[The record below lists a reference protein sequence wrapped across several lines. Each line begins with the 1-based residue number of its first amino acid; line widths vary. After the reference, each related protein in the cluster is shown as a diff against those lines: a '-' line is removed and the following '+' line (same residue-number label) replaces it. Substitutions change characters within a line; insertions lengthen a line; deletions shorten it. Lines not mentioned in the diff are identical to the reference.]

1 MDTPQRGFPFTHLP
15 KDLPVQSRLC
25 SRARLNDALLQPT
38 AQARW
43 RSLAAPLGIVL
54 AALCYY
60 GSYLSYWF
68 NPHDEGGTGA
78 LTAMRL
84 LAGETPIRDVE
95 LGYNVGWF
103 LPIVALFKI
112 GGVNFLLMRAY
123 FFALSTITALC
134 GWALVRRLTR
144 NEWLAVGSGLMLVL
158 FPGSQFKNYIPLLC
172 VANMLCVVN
181 AARAPVAGWRW
192 RVLAGGLVLGF
203 TLLIRIDLGCLFG
216 LLWLGLLVLRLC
228 DSRVP
233 AGTRLRGSLAA
244 LALLCGMILATHTPM
259 YFAARAGGYGERFV
273 QQYVG
278 WVRFLGGKTAAV
290 LGKTNSPAA
299 ALKISGDAPKI
310 TDRSTLPRMDLR
322 QALSFR
328 DAENSVLFFLTYAPV
343 LLYAVLLGWAAWFA
357 VCGLRRR
364 DFKLD
369 DPSSLALLA
378 LTGSLAVFPQFFFFR
393 PDRPHLSE
401 FMPGYIVAT
410 VCATALIRARWRR
423 VVAGVLVVQFGFF
436 AWFALEHYSAGT
448 IAARMKIKADKRAFF
463 EGANGVR
470 VWVSQKEHKELEGVR
485 RAVVEHSKPGD
496 WLVCYPY
503 QPGYNVMTD
512 RPTYERA
519 IYNDNATTNSRWA
532 AETIARMKEKQ
543 PAVIVIDDRA
553 INKVEGSRF
562 STWAAAVNTHIEA
575 HYKLCATFDT
585 IKVFARETGPEQKQP

>member
-1 MDTPQRGFPFTHLP
+1 M
-15 KDLPVQSRLC
+15 
-25 SRARLNDALLQPT
+25 NDAAPKPSLRV
-38 AQARW
+38 RW
-43 RSLAAPLGIVL
+43 RPFVAPLGIVL

-60 GSYLSYWF
+60 GSYISYWF

-84 LAGETPIRDVE
+84 LAGEMPIRDVE

-103 LPIVALFKI
+103 WPIVALFKI

-144 NEWLAVGSGLMLVL
+144 NEWLAVSTGLVL
-158 FPGSQFKNYIPLLC
+158 VVFPGSQFKNYIPLLC
-172 VANMLCVVN
+172 VANTLCVVN
-181 AARAPVAGWRW
+181 AARAPVTGWWW
-192 RVLAGGLVLGF
+192 RVLIGGLVLGI
-203 TLLIRIDLGCLFG
+203 TLLIRIDLGYLFG

-233 AGTRLRGSLAA
+233 GGTRLRGSLTA
-244 LALLCGMILATHTPM
+244 LALLCGMILVTHTPA
-259 YFAARAGGYGERFV
+259 YLAAQAGGYGERFL
-273 QQYVG
+273 QQYSG
-278 WVRFLGGKTAAV
+278 WFRFLGGKSAAA
-290 LGKTNSPAA
+290 LGKTNSTAA
-299 ALKISGDAPKI
+299 APQSAGNTAKN
-310 TDRSTLPRMDLR
+310 TDRSTLPRVGIE

-328 DAENSVLFFLTYAPV
+328 NAEKSALFMLTYAPV
-343 LLYAVLLGWAAWFA
+343 LLYAVLIGWAAWSA
-357 VCGLRRR
+357 ACGMRRR

-369 DPSSLALLA
+369 DPSTLALLA
-378 LTGSLAVFPQFFFFR
+378 LTGSLAAFPQFFFFR

-401 FMPGYIVAT
+401 FMPCYIVAT
-410 VCATALIRARWRR
+410 VCAVMLIRLRWRWAA
-423 VVAGVLVVQFGFF
+423 AGALAVQLGVF
-436 AWFALEHYSAGT
+436 AWFAMDHYSAGT
-448 IAARMKIKADKRAFF
+448 IAARLKIKPDKRAFF

-470 VWVSQKEHKELEGVR
+470 VWVHQKEHKELEGVR

-519 IYNDNATTNSRWA
+519 IYNDNATTNSRWSV
-532 AETIARMKEKQ
+532 ETIARMKEKQ

-562 STWAAAVNTHIEA
+562 SVWAAPLSAHIMA
-575 HYKLCATFDT
+575 NYKLCAKFDT
-585 IKVFARETGPEQKQP
+585 IEVFARQTGSEPIQP

>member
-1 MDTPQRGFPFTHLP
+1 M
-15 KDLPVQSRLC
+15 
-25 SRARLNDALLQPT
+25 NDAAPKPSLR
-38 AQARW
+38 ARW
-43 RSLAAPLGIVL
+43 RPFVAPLGIVL

-60 GSYLSYWF
+60 GSYISYWF

-84 LAGETPIRDVE
+84 LAGEMPIRDVE

-103 LPIVALFKI
+103 WPIVALFKI

-144 NEWLAVGSGLMLVL
+144 NDWLAGCTGLALVV

-172 VANMLCVVN
+172 VANTLCVVN
-181 AARAPVAGWRW
+181 AARAPVTGWWW
-192 RVLAGGLVLGF
+192 RVVLGGLVLGI
-203 TLLIRIDLGCLFG
+203 TLLIRIDLGYLFG

-228 DSRVP
+228 DSRVSG
-233 AGTRLRGSLAA
+233 GTRLRRSLVGF
-244 LALLCGMILATHTPM
+244 ALLCGIILITLTPA
-259 YFAARAGGYGERFV
+259 YLASRAGGYGERFL
-273 QQYVG
+273 QQYSG
-278 WVRFLGGKTAAV
+278 WVRFLGEKSTTV
-290 LGKTNSPAA
+290 LRKNDVPHA
-299 ALKISGDAPKI
+299 ALQPAGNAAKN
-310 TDRSTLPRMDLR
+310 TDRSTLPRVDIG

-328 DAENSVLFFLTYAPV
+328 DEEKSALFFLTYAPV
-343 LLYAVLLGWAAWFA
+343 LLYATLLGWAAWCA
-357 VCGLRRR
+357 ACALRKRE
-364 DFKLD
+364 FKLD
-369 DPSSLALLA
+369 DPASLTLLV
-378 LTGSLAVFPQFFFFR
+378 LTGSLAAFPQFFFFR

-401 FMPGYIVAT
+401 FMPGYIVAM
-410 VCATALIRARWRR
+410 VCAVTLIRARWRWAAAS
-423 VVAGVLVVQFGFF
+423 VLIVQLGVF
-436 AWFALEHYSAGT
+436 AWFAMEHYSAGT
-448 IAARMKIKADKRAFF
+448 IAARLKIKVDKRAFF

-470 VWVSQKEHKELEGVR
+470 VWVSHKEHKELEGVR

-543 PAVIVIDDRA
+543 PAVIVVDDRA
-553 INKVEGSRF
+553 INKGDGSRF
-562 STWAAAVNTHIEA
+562 SVWAAPVNAHIKA
-575 HYKLCATFDT
+575 HYKLCAKFDS
-585 IKVFARETGPEQKQP
+585 IEVFAREAGPEPIQP